1 MPASSLPLMDMDF
14 DTDIQNFGVSVAGS
28 ELLGNRNLTS
38 NSLVIDAY
46 NETLTISTSPAMT
59 ETNLENKVINIVL
72 TDDWFVDNQISVSNI
87 TLSNAPAGLTI
98 KSVTWTDSQH
108 ASLILAFDG
117 QDFDSDIQNFGVSV
131 AGSEL
136 LGNRNLTSNSLIIDA
151 YNETLTISTSPAM
164 TETQLDNKVINL
176 VLSEEWFVDNQIS
189 VSNITL
195 NNAPAGLTIKSV
207 TWADS
212 QHASLSL
219 AFDGTDF
226 DQDISNFSITLDHLE
241 LTGFNNLLSNT
252 LPISAVI
259 ESKIEVPHKHDFF
272 KIYPNPN
279 QGRLKIELK
288 ESLNGMYKLTLFGS
302 DGTMIEKIRISG
314 PGTLHEFD
322 FSYLSKG
329 VYFIILDDTN
339 HFYSKSFIIN

>member
-1 MPASSLPLMDMDF
+1 
-14 DTDIQNFGVSVAGS
+14 
-28 ELLGNRNLTS
+28 
-38 NSLVIDAY
+38 
-46 NETLTISTSPAMT
+46 
-59 ETNLENKVINIVL
+59 VINLVL
-72 TDDWFVDNQISVSNI
+72 SDDWFVDNQISISSIVLNNYP
-87 TLSNAPAGLTI
+87 LGLTV
-98 KSVTWTDSQH
+98 KSVSWISNHQ
-108 ASLILAFDG
+108 ASL
-117 QDFDSDIQNFGVSV
+117 
-131 AGSEL
+131 
-136 LGNRNLTSNSLIIDA
+136 T
-151 YNETLTISTSPAM
+151 
-164 TETQLDNKVINL
+164 
-176 VLSEEWFVDNQIS
+176 
-189 VSNITL
+189 
-195 NNAPAGLTIKSV
+195 
-207 TWADS
+207 
-212 QHASLSL
+212 L

-288 ESLNGMYKLTLFGS
+288 ESLNGTYKLTLYGS
-302 DGTMIEKIRISG
+302 DGTMIEMIRISE